1 MKPARASSRPLPA
14 PVRPEPD
21 LRLATLFL
29 WLLVLVPPFLFAAVA
44 KESFRQ
50 PKLLASEW
58 LALASLAALAWE
70 GRRAGRVRWAEIRR
84 LPALRIAFPF
94 VIVAT
99 AGLAFTAHPFH
110 SREALADLWIGAA
123 ALVGWSAGLPG
134 PRLER
139 LLRGLLWPATALAA
153 VGILQFHDL
162 WQPLQFLGLA
172 PASRLAVTSLAGN
185 PGDLGAFLVLPALIA
200 QESLRRQLAAGGRP
214 AAWGTA
220 GALAVCVYALLL
232 TQTLAAVAALL
243 AGTVLLWGSRLP
255 RRRAAP
261 LLAGAVI
268 AAALVVAAVPP
279 LRHRVVEKARAAA
292 GADWNAVLTGRL
304 DGWRTA
310 AWMFARQPLT
320 GVGHGAYRAEFVPA
334 KLALL
339 DRGVRFFSEQTT
351 VVFANAHDEYL
362 EVAADGGVPALLAL
376 AWGLWVLLGA
386 LRRVPPGERP
396 LAWAGTAALAVL
408 ALVYFPFRVALVAF
422 PALLFLSWALR
433 PAAAD
438 GEEAGGSGIPGSG
451 IPGTTA
457 AVVLA
462 VLLGLAL
469 GAQTLR
475 WRDRA
480 VASRLLREVELL
492 SLSAAS
498 SGQVPPQLIAANLAA
513 LRRAA
518 PLAPAEV
525 GIPIARGAQYLFLDR
540 PEPAE
545 RSYLEAL
552 ALEPRPEG
560 YLNLGR
566 AQWLAGRREDAAR
579 SFGLAVRLDPLLARE
594 LPGGAAGLAG
604 GSGRP

>member
-1 MKPARASSRPLPA
+1 MGQAAEGARLYSTAVRPARASSPA
-14 PVRPEPD
+14 NF
-21 LRLATLFL
+21 LL
-29 WLLVLVPPFLFAAVA
+29 WLLVLVPPFLFAPVA
-44 KESFRQ
+44 KESFRA

-58 LALASLAALAWE
+58 LALASLAALAW
-70 GRRAGRVRWAEIRR
+70 GLRKAGRVPWREIGR
-84 LPALRIAFPF
+84 LPALRIVLPF
-94 VIVAT
+94 LGIAT
-99 AGLAFTAHPFH
+99 AGLALTAHPFH
-110 SREALADLWIGAA
+110 AREALADLWIGAA

-134 PRLER
+134 SRLER
-139 LLRGLLWPATALAA
+139 LLNGLLWPATALAA

-200 QESLRRQLAAGGRP
+200 QESLRRRRSWGAA
-214 AAWGTA
+214 A
-220 GALAVCVYALLL
+220 ALAVCVYALLL

-243 AGTVLLWGSRLP
+243 AGTALLWGSRLP
-255 RRRAAP
+255 RRRAAL
-261 LLAGAVI
+261 LLAGAV
-268 AAALVVAAVPP
+268 AATALVIAAVPP

-304 DGWRTA
+304 DGWRAA
-310 AWMFARQPLT
+310 AWMLARHPLA

-339 DRGVRFFSEQTT
+339 DRGVPFFSEQTT

-362 EVAADGGVPALLAL
+362 EVAADGGVPALIAL

-386 LRRVPPGERP
+386 LRRLPAEERP
-396 LAWAGTAALAVL
+396 LALAGTVALAVL

-422 PALLFLSWALR
+422 PALLFLSWVLR
-433 PAAAD
+433 PRESEESEDGGD
-438 GEEAGGSGIPGSG
+438 GEGMPGRALG
-451 IPGTTA
+451 LVLTTL
-457 AVVLA
+457 LA
-462 VLLGLAL
+462 VALL
-469 GAQTLR
+469 AQTAR

-492 SLSAAS
+492 SLAAAS
-498 SGQVPPQLIAANLAA
+498 SGQVPPQVIAANLEA

-525 GIPIARGAQYLFLDR
+525 GIPIARGTQYLFLDR

-545 RSYLEAL
+545 RSYREAI

-566 AQWLAGRREDAAR
+566 AQWLGGRREEALR
-579 SFGLAVRLDPLLARE
+579 SFGTAVKLDPLLARE
-594 LPGGAAGLAG
+594 VPAEAAGV
-604 GSGRP
+604 P

>member
-1 MKPARASSRPLPA
+1 MGEAAETGRLYSSAVKPARAISPA
-14 PVRPEPD
+14 TV
-21 LRLATLFL
+21 LL
-29 WLLVLVPPFLFAAVA
+29 WVLVLVPPFLFAAVA
-44 KESFRQ
+44 KESFRA

-70 GRRAGRVRWAEIRR
+70 LRKVERVRWSEIGR
-84 LPALRIAFPF
+84 LPALRIVLPF
-94 VIVAT
+94 LLVAT

-110 SREALADLWIGAA
+110 TREALADLWIGAA

-134 PRLER
+134 DRLER
-139 LLRGLLWPATALAA
+139 LLNGSLWPATALAA
-153 VGILQFHDL
+153 IGILQFHDL

-185 PGDLGAFLVLPALIA
+185 PGDLGAFLVLPSLIA
-200 QESLRRQLAAGGRP
+200 QESFRRRRS
-214 AAWGTA
+214 WGTA
-220 GALAVCVYALLL
+220 GALALCVYALLL

-243 AGTVLLWGSRLP
+243 AGTILLWGSRLP
-255 RRRAAP
+255 LRRAVP
-261 LLAGAVI
+261 LLAGAVL

-292 GADWNAVLTGRL
+292 GGDWNAMLTGRL

-310 AWMFARQPLT
+310 AWMLARHPLA
-320 GVGHGAYRAEFVPA
+320 GVGHGAYQAEFVPA

-339 DRGVRFFSEQTT
+339 DRGVRFFPEQTT

-362 EVAADGGVPALLAL
+362 EVAADGGIPALLAL

-386 LRRVPPGERP
+386 LRRLPPGDRP

-422 PALLFLSWALR
+422 PALLFLAWVLR
-433 PAAAD
+433 PAAGD
-438 GEEAGGSGIPGSG
+438 GGEILETGISGR
-451 IPGTTA
+451 TA
-457 AVVLA
+457 AFVLTALLA
-462 VLLGLAL
+462 VALA
-469 GAQTLR
+469 AQTVR

-492 SLSAAS
+492 SLAAAS
-498 SGQVPPQLIAANLAA
+498 SGQVPPQVIAANLEA

-518 PLAPAEV
+518 PLSPAEV
-525 GIPIARGAQYLFLDR
+525 GIPIARGTQYLFLDR

-545 RSYLEAL
+545 RSYREAI

-566 AQWLAGRREDAAR
+566 ALWLGGRREEAVRGFAT
-579 SFGLAVRLDPLLARE
+579 AVRLDPLLARE
-594 LPGGAAGLAG
+594 VPAEVAGAFAM
-604 GSGRP
+604 P

>member
-1 MKPARASSRPLPA
+1 VGQAAEGARLYSTAVKPARF
-14 PVRPEPD
+14 
-21 LRLATLFL
+21 FL

-44 KESFRQ
+44 KESFRT
-50 PKLLASEW
+50 PKLLACEW

-70 GRRAGRVRWAEIRR
+70 LRKVERVRWSEIRA
-84 LPALRIAFPF
+84 LPALRIVLPF
-94 VIVAT
+94 LAVAT
-99 AGLAFTAHPFH
+99 AGLAFTEHPFH
-110 SREALADLWIGAA
+110 TREALADLWIGAA
-123 ALVGWSAGLPG
+123 ALVGWSAGVPG
-134 PRLER
+134 SRLER
-139 LLRGLLWPATALAA
+139 LLDALLWPATALAA

-162 WQPLQFLGLA
+162 WQPLRFLGLA

-185 PGDLGAFLVLPALIA
+185 PGDLGAFLVLPCLIA
-200 QESLRRQLAAGGRP
+200 QESLRRRRS
-214 AAWGTA
+214 WGTA
-220 GALAVCVYALLL
+220 AALAVCVYALLL

-243 AGTVLLWGSRLP
+243 AGTALLWGSRLP
-255 RRRAAP
+255 RRRALP
-261 LLAGAVI
+261 LLAGVVVAT
-268 AAALVVAAVPP
+268 ALVIAAVPP
-279 LRHRVVEKARAAA
+279 LRHRVVEKARAAQD
-292 GADWNAVLTGRL
+292 ADWNAVLTGRL

-310 AWMFARQPLT
+310 AWMLAGHPLA

-339 DRGVRFFSEQTT
+339 DRGVPFFAEQTT

-386 LRRVPPGERP
+386 LRRLPAEERP

-422 PALLFLSWALR
+422 PALLFLSWVLR
-433 PAAAD
+433 PRDLEA
-438 GEEAGGSGIPGSG
+438 EEIEGGGIPGR
-451 IPGTTA
+451 T
-457 AVVLA
+457 
-462 VLLGLAL
+462 LGLAL
-469 GAQTLR
+469 TALLLVALVAQTVR

-492 SLSAAS
+492 SLAAAS
-498 SGQVPPQLIAANLAA
+498 SGQVPPQVIAANLEA

-525 GIPIARGAQYLFLDR
+525 GIPIARGTQYLFLDR

-545 RSYLEAL
+545 RSYREAIG
-552 ALEPRPEG
+552 LEPRPEG

-566 AQWLAGRREDAAR
+566 AQWLGGRREEALR
-579 SFGLAVRLDPLLARE
+579 SFGTAVKLDPLLARE
-594 LPGGAAGLAG
+594 LPTEA
-604 GSGRP
+604 RP